1 MQTVIAVKEFQRASG
16 ITASGMANPQ
26 TRAALL
32 ANDAVVNTQT
42 TLVEGSSGVAVEN
55 LQKDLAALK
64 IYTGEIDGVFDAE
77 VSDAVSR
84 FQRIYHYTVTGQ
96 ADADLQARVAER
108 VAELEQQYGEDG
120 YDVTFEQVVT
130 EKARVVGI
138 KTLYMLSEP
147 SLDSQVL
154 VGMPL
159 GNELTVLERGD
170 EWSKIS
176 YNGYEGYT
184 LTCYMSIYSEEVEE
198 AHYTARPEPDPTPE
212 PVYTVQPELMARV
225 RVQRGMLS
233 LRKAPDEE
241 ATVVAK
247 VADGTELKV
256 LARGEEWTQLEY
268 AGKSVY
274 AQTENLR
281 FFTRY
286 NQVIDESSGAT
297 DSVEGAQT
305 AGTTPE
311 GTTPADQEPTGTTPA
326 DQEPAGTTP
335 ADQEPTETTPA
346 DQEPTGTTP
355 ADQEPAETT
364 PADQEPAE
372 TTPAD
377 QEPTGTTP
385 VDQGKDVVAQASPQS
400 SEGVQAQS
408 NGAAPTAQTQEGQN
422 APTAQTCEQGVSEPV
437 AQQSPSAV
445 PAEGT

>member
-1 MQTVIAVKEFQRASG
+1 
-16 ITASGMANPQ
+16 
-26 TRAALL
+26 
-32 ANDAVVNTQT
+32 
-42 TLVEGSSGVAVEN
+42 
-55 LQKDLAALK
+55 
-64 IYTGEIDGVFDAE
+64 
-77 VSDAVSR
+77 
-84 FQRIYHYTVTGQ
+84 
-96 ADADLQARVAER
+96 
-108 VAELEQQYGEDG
+108 
-120 YDVTFEQVVT
+120 
-130 EKARVVGI
+130 
-138 KTLYMLSEP
+138 
-147 SLDSQVL
+147 
-154 VGMPL
+154 
-159 GNELTVLERGD
+159 
-170 EWSKIS
+170 
-176 YNGYEGYT
+176 
-184 LTCYMSIYSEEVEE
+184 
-198 AHYTARPEPDPTPE
+198 
-212 PVYTVQPELMARV
+212 MARV

-311 GTTPADQEPTGTTPA
+311 GTTPADQEPTGTTPWIR
-326 DQEPAGTTP
+326 
-335 ADQEPTETTPA
+335 
-346 DQEPTGTTP
+346 
-355 ADQEPAETT
+355 
-364 PADQEPAE
+364 
-372 TTPAD
+372 
-377 QEPTGTTP
+377 
-385 VDQGKDVVAQASPQS
+385 GKNVVAQASPQS